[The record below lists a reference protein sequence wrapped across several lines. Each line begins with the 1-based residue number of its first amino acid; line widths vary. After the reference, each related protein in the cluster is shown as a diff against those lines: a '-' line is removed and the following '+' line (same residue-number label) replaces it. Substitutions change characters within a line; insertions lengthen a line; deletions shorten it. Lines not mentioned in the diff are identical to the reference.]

1 MIIYF
6 WQGRKLIA
14 ELRDYNMIPRIGDT
28 VKIDSNDVKVMNV
41 IWCLRDDSIDQHTP
55 SSYIR
60 VELEC

>member
-6 WQGRKLIA
+6 WQGQKCIA

-28 VKIDSNDVKVMNV
+28 VKIDANDAKVMNV
-41 IWCLRDDSIDQHTP
+41 IWCLRDDSTG